1 VRGLTAVSLV
11 SSAISVSANIRGI
24 TIRIHVNGGYL
35 GGTPRGTRIDGFVVV
50 TFTVNA
56 DATVPF
62 GVTEAGAGVQVAS
75 DGAPEQLS
83 ATVPLNP
90 LTGATCR
97 LYVAGCP
104 GLTVAVFE
112 PPVATSMV
120 KSVPVPLK
128 GTACGLPEAL
138 SVIVTFAVR
147 FPVAV
152 GLNVTLIE
160 QFAAAATLAPHVFVS
175 EKSPP
180 FVPVMAMLV
189 MFKVA
194 VPLLVSVTFC
204 AALAV
209 VTSCPAKFRL
219 VGASVTAGAVPVPVR
234 ATLCGLPGALFVI
247 VTLAARFPVAVG
259 LKVALIEQFAPA
271 ATLAPQ
277 VFV

>member
-1 VRGLTAVSLV
+1 VRSLTAVSLV
-11 SSAISVSANIRGI
+11 SSTISVSANIRGI

-56 DATVPF
+56 DATVPL
-62 GVTEAGAGVQVAS
+62 GVTEAGAGVQVVS

-112 PPVATSMV
+112 PPVATSIV

-138 SVIVTFAVR
+138 SVIVTLAVR

-152 GLNVTLIE
+152 GLNVTLI
-160 QFAAAATLAPHVFVS
+160 
-175 EKSPP
+175 
-180 FVPVMAMLV
+180 
-189 MFKVA
+189 A
-194 VPLLVSVTFC
+194 VRGCGNTR
-204 AALAV
+204 A
-209 VTSCPAKFRL
+209 
-219 VGASVTAGAVPVPVR
+219 ASVSLREV
-234 ATLCGLPGALFVI
+234 
-247 VTLAARFPVAVG
+247 AAICSSNGDARDV
-259 LKVALIEQFAPA
+259 
-271 ATLAPQ
+271 
-277 VFV
+277 